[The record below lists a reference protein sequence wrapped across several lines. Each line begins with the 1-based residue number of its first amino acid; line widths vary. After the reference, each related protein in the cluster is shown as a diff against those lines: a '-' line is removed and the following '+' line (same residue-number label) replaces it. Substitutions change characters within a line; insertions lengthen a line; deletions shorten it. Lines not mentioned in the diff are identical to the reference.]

1 MQNQI
6 SFSSEYLGAIPVSL
20 FDPCQKGDFMTYTA
34 TYSPDDD
41 KIRIYGPRFDEE
53 TYARVKAAGFRWAP
67 KQELWVAPGWSPNR
81 EDLAIE
87 LAGQIDDEDKSLVQ
101 RAEERSERFED
112 YSDSRMK
119 DAERARKAVSAIADN
134 IPFGQP
140 ILVGHHSEKHA
151 RADAK
156 RIENGMRTAV
166 NMWKQSGYWADR
178 AAGCLRNAKYKELP
192 AVRARRIK
200 GIEADLR
207 KTEKTLKASKANLKA
222 WSELDSGKFKMNG
235 EPATPMQ
242 VAKALANCSYMSFKF
257 PLADYPRDPP
267 ISQYEGDMGI
277 WSALDHGIITPE
289 QARGLVLPGYERS
302 IAMCA
307 RWIEHYNNRL
317 DYERAMLGEAGGIET
332 DKTKPEKGGAIR
344 SWHNSKGWSYI
355 QKVNKVTVT
364 IWDFYQY
371 SKKPYRANVPFDKV
385 NGIMSA
391 AEVNMAKQGQRVT
404 EFGCGGTVTGFV
416 LMDADLKPEP
426 TVSIFSPSNE
436 GEKSDMAS
444 DMAAMQSTLKAGV
457 KVQVVNQ
464 LFPTPRDL
472 AQEVA
477 DLADIRPG
485 ERVLEPSAGAG
496 ALLGAMGG
504 RMFGQPFGVSCQ
516 EHPELGSVVAVE
528 INRSLAQRLQTEF
541 PLTTVINADFLGIA
555 AIGDFDKILMN
566 PPFENGADIRHI
578 QHALGMLKPGGRL
591 VAICANGPRQQAKLK
606 PIATEWRPLP
616 DGTFRAAG
624 TDVNVAILVI
634 DQPAA

>member
-1 MQNQI
+1 M
-6 SFSSEYLGAIPVSL
+6 L
-20 FDPCQKGDFMTYTA
+20 YTA
-34 TYSPDDD
+34 TYSPDDN
-41 KIRIYGPRFDEE
+41 KLRIYGPRFDEE
-53 TYARVKAAGFRWAP
+53 TYARVKALGFRWAP

-81 EDLAIE
+81 EDFLIE
-87 LAGQIDDEDKSLVQ
+87 LAGGIDDEDKSLVQ

-112 YSDSRMK
+112 YSENRMA

-156 RIENGMRTAV
+156 RIENGMRKAV
-166 NMWKQSGYWADR
+166 NMWKQSSYWADR

-207 KTEKTLKASKANLKA
+207 KVKKTKK
-222 WSELDSGKFKMNG
+222 E
-235 EPATPMQ
+235 
-242 VAKALANCSYMSFKF
+242 ALAQAEAWKAVAAIEDIEKQQKAGLHVANYAGYWSMSF
-257 PLADYPRDPP
+257 PLADFPRDPP
-267 ISQYEGDMGI
+267 ASQYEGPMGL
-277 WSALDHGIITPE
+277 WSAIDGKVITAA
-289 QARGLVLPGYERS
+289 QAAAIAIPSLERS
-302 IAMCA
+302 VPRQD

-344 SWHNSKGWSYI
+344 SWHNAKGWSYI

-385 NGIMSA
+385 KGIMSA
-391 AEVNMAKQGQRVT
+391 AEVNMARQEGRVT

-416 LMDADLKPEP
+416 LAESTDNPMPVDPGPVLPPETYVAEQNRLYP
-426 TVSIFSPSNE
+426 QFE
-436 GEKSDMAS
+436 A
-444 DMAAMQSTLKAGV
+444 TLKAGV

-485 ERVLEPSAGAG
+485 DDVLEPSAGTG

-504 RMFGQPFGVSCQ
+504 SMFG
-516 EHPELGSVVAVE
+516 HNPERGSVTAIE
-528 INRSLAQRLQTEF
+528 ISVPLAKRLRTEF
-541 PLTTVINADFLGIA
+541 PLTHVMADDFLELGSAYIHA
-555 AIGDFDKILMN
+555 SAGRVGQDGFNKILMN
-566 PPFENGADIRHI
+566 PPFENGADIKHI
-578 QHALGMLKPGGRL
+578 RHALGMLKPGGRL
-591 VAICANGPRQQAKLK
+591 VAICANGPRQQAQLQ
-606 PIATEWRPLP
+606 PLATEWRELQA
-616 DGTFRAAG
+616 GTFEGTGVRAA
-624 TDVNVAILVI
+624 LMVI
-634 DQPAA
+634 DKS